1 MATPRGMATG
11 SSSSTSSS
19 SSSRRRARRRR
30 VTNSAPTV
38 SRARQQSPSGGGGS
52 VGVTGGNLTAQQVI
66 DRALRMMRSGES
78 NYSGRCQQFVRLA
91 FGSAGGAP
99 TAVDAWRRA
108 NDRHDGSNPPPGAA
122 VYWADPNG
130 GPGHA
135 AISAGNGM
143 VISTDVNGGIGLI
156 SIKSINQRWGKQ
168 YLGWTGDTNERRI
181 TQWNAS
187 AVKGSGVDSGSGPDS
202 RVYRNGKQDDGYAD
216 NNKTAD
222 YGWADAVFNSN
233 PELKKLLKQAKANDW
248 DASTMQAAIRGTDWY
263 REHSATWRENWVLKR
278 DNPGEFEQRRRT
290 ARGQVDA
297 IAAQWGVELTDQE
310 RNKIAHD
317 MLFLGL
323 SEEEVTKAV
332 GKQFEMDD
340 TLEGQAGDIQ
350 DRVEQMAAD
359 YGVRVSD
366 TFVAGLVKGFMN
378 GTMSDQDIQNHI
390 TGLAK
395 STYSALAPQID
406 AGMTVREIADP
417 YVRSMSQLLELND
430 AEIDL
435 YDPSIR
441 AALTGRGQDGAPA
454 VKPIW
459 QFENEVRS
467 DPRWLQTNNA
477 RDSFDR
483 TGNSILKMWGLVG

>member
-1 MATPRGMATG
+1 MATG
-11 SSSSTSSS
+11 SSTPSTTTT
-19 SSSRRRARRRR
+19 RRRRRRRR
-30 VTNSAPTV
+30 VTNSAPTLQT
-38 SRARQQSPSGGGGS
+38 ARQQSPSGGGGS
-52 VGVTGGNLTAQQVI
+52 VSATGGNLTAAQVI
-66 DRALRMMRSGES
+66 ARALRMMRSGES

-108 NDRHDGSNPPPGAA
+108 NDRHNGSNPPPGAA

-156 SIKSINQRWGKQ
+156 SIKSITQRWGKN

-202 RVYRNGKQDDGYAD
+202 RVYRNGGKQDGYAD
-216 NNKTAD
+216 DKQTAD

-233 PELKKLLKQAKANDW
+233 PELKKLLKKAKANDW
-248 DASTMQAAIRGTDWY
+248 DATTMQAAIRGTDWY
-263 REHSATWRENWVLKR
+263 RDHSASWRENWVLKR

-290 ARGQVDA
+290 ARGSVDA
-297 IAAQWGVELTDQE
+297 IANQWGVELTDQQ
-310 RNKIAHD
+310 RNQIAHD

-323 SEEEVTKAV
+323 DEDEVVKAV
-332 GKQFEMDD
+332 GKFFKMDD
-340 TLEGQAGDIQ
+340 TLDGQAGDIQ
-350 DRVEQMAAD
+350 DQVEQLAAD

-366 TFVAGLVKGFMN
+366 KFVAGLVRGFMD
-378 GTMSDQDIQNHI
+378 GSMTEQDIQNHI

-430 AEIDL
+430 AELDL
-435 YDPSIR
+435 YDPTIR
-441 AALTGRGQDGAPA
+441 AALTGRAPDGNPA

-459 QFENEVRS
+459 QFENEIRQDS
-467 DPRWLQTNNA
+467 RWLQTNNA

-483 TGNSILKMWGLVG
+483 TANGILKMWGLVG